1 MNERRVIIVKTSGFP
16 FIDEEAASWL
26 AMETLV
32 VSIGTGSE
40 FYDLYLGLLAQ
51 RFFDW
56 LNDNQESLSETRRSK
71 LLGQVL
77 KLDRA
82 RTNARTTMAESDAFF
97 SEVVSPLGR
106 AVSLIWRD
114 GISKSVALT
123 EQAAYGAYLHW
134 QTDPK
139 HEKIWPKAMSDVSVR
154 TLERRWAQYQ
164 TVLPHIML
172 IYLRQS
178 ALQREQQPPL
188 VKDLPAIGAE
198 LHKKLILGAKTRRPN
213 LRPWDQLCF
222 C

>member
-1 MNERRVIIVKTSGFP
+1 
-16 FIDEEAASWL
+16 
-26 AMETLV
+26 
-32 VSIGTGSE
+32 
-40 FYDLYLGLLAQ
+40 LGLLAQ

-114 GISKSVALT
+114 GISKSEALT

-139 HEKIWPKAMSDVSVR
+139 HEKVWPKAMSDVSVR

-188 VKDLPAIGAE
+188 VTDLPAIGAE